1 MKVSK
6 YARQNWML
14 FALSGLFAVVAYAGF
29 ADLAAVDDWM
39 ESAGLLFAM
48 IGSAGTGAMLIALFV
63 RLWDAD

>member
-1 MKVSK
+1 
-6 YARQNWML
+6 ML

-48 IGSAGTGAMLIALFV
+48 IGSAGTGAMLIALVV